1 MAKKKA
7 RRAVP
12 VKVGRLTLEELGGW
26 LSGELALPE
35 LAPLLPRREKAMVEI
50 QPVYEDPDDPA
61 CAPEL
66 PAEARRGIEWL
77 LANEA
82 ATAKAVKAAVA
93 SARPK
98 VQLELT
104 SVHFHDV
111 AGGPLPYLGFMLEDP
126 EDGEHGFGLMMH
138 GTRVV
143 KAGQADTAILEWI
156 AEADAKKRAPKKS
169 ATKKSAKK
177 KSSTKKSSTTTKSA
191 KKKSATGGKPSKTT
205 KR

>member
-1 MAKKKA
+1 MATKKA
-7 RRAVP
+7 RRAVR
-12 VKVGRLTLEELGGW
+12 VKVGRLTLEELGGF

-82 ATAKAVKAAVA
+82 AVAEAVKAAVA
-93 SARPK
+93 RARPK

-156 AEADAKKRAPKKS
+156 AEADAKKRAPKK
-169 ATKKSAKK
+169 KSAKK
-177 KSSTKKSSTTTKSA
+177 KSSTTTKS
-191 KKKSATGGKPSKTT
+191 GKPSKTT
-205 KR
+205 RR